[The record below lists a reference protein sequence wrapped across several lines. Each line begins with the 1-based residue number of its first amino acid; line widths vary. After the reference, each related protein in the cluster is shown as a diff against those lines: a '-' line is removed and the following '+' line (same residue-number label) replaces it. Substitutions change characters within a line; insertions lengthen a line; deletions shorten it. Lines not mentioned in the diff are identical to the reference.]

1 MNFLVHSFLYTKDIK
16 FTKVYGIDCNLIRN
30 MLMLLQVFKYNYIV
44 DGHFIK
50 VYNVKKLNLLMKV
63 GDKR

>member
-1 MNFLVHSFLYTKDIK
+1 MD
-16 FTKVYGIDCNLIRN
+16 YGIDCNLIKN

>member
-1 MNFLVHSFLYTKDIK
+1 MGLWAHLFLYTKDIK
-16 FTKVYGIDCNLIRN
+16 FTMDYGIDCNLIKN

-50 VYNVKKLNLLMKV
+50 VYNVKKIKFI
-63 GDKR
+63 DESRR

>member
-1 MNFLVHSFLYTKDIK
+1 MNLLVHFFLYTKDIK
-16 FTKVYGIDCNLIRN
+16 FTKDYRIDCNLIKN

-44 DGHFIK
+44 DDCFIK
-50 VYNVKKLNLLMKV
+50 VYNIKKLNLLMKV